1 MDPERIFTGP
11 YIMETRFEL
20 IEDDI
25 KSEGPVNSPTLPL
38 SDAVPAFKSS
48 TPLPSTET
56 AEATDAAPAMA
67 GPAPIARKKKG
78 TATAVKKTPK
88 RPKSVRGPKKPK
100 SAKSS
105 LAGEANGTAAEDAS
119 DEDDESDN
127 GPYCIC
133 RGPDDHRWMICCERC
148 EDWFHGECVHIGKD
162 VGESLVEKFIC
173 PNCTTGDL
181 VTIYKKT
188 CTLDS
193 CRKAARLTHSPPSVF
208 CSEEHAQT
216 WWERMLARLPKA
228 RTKAALSDELSQ
240 EEFMAL
246 LSSDLAT
253 IGGDGSWTLR
263 APFSGKPSEANV
275 DETGKAL
282 HGLRVRLDLV
292 PLWLTTLTVAEERLA
307 QILTEEEK
315 EYLDRKATARFK
327 LAEETLLCQKMISL
341 VEMVQERRRAA
352 ISAGLFAEDIC
363 GYDQR
368 LDSIGARDAF
378 AAFVKSP
385 EGEAI
390 FQASKVDDPLGEG
403 DEVRGMCERKR
414 CKIHSGWH
422 KMLLLAVRHQIKEL
436 AGQAAEVGEEERIL
450 REAAEERWRR
460 RQAEQNWVEA
470 LDG

>member
-1 MDPERIFTGP
+1 
-11 YIMETRFEL
+11 METRFEL
-20 IEDDI
+20 IDEDI
-25 KSEGPVNSPTLPL
+25 KSESAVNSPAPL
-38 SDAVPAFKSS
+38 HSDAVPAFKSS

-56 AEATDAAPAMA
+56 AETTDPAPSMA
-67 GPAPIARKKKG
+67 GSTSAAKKKKG
-78 TATAVKKTPK
+78 TASTVKKPSK
-88 RPKSVRGPKKPK
+88 RPKSVRDPKKPK
-100 SAKSS
+100 SARSTVGS
-105 LAGEANGTAAEDAS
+105 EANSTAAEDAS

-148 EDWFHGECVHIGKD
+148 EDWFHGECVHLAKD
-162 VGESLVEKFIC
+162 VGESLIEKFIC
-173 PNCTTGDL
+173 PNCTTDNL
-181 VTIYKKT
+181 MTIYKKT
-188 CTLDS
+188 CTLGS

-208 CSEEHAQT
+208 CSDEHAQI
-216 WWERMLARLPKA
+216 WWERMLSKLPKA

-253 IGGDGSWTLR
+253 IDGDGSWTLR
-263 APFSGKPSEANV
+263 APFSGKPSEMNG
-275 DETGKAL
+275 DETA
-282 HGLRVRLDLV
+282 
-292 PLWLTTLTVAEERLA
+292 AEERLA

-315 EYLDRKATARFK
+315 EYLDKKANARFK
-327 LAEETLLCQKMISL
+327 LAEETLLCQKMMTL

-352 ISAGLFAEDIC
+352 ISAGRIGEDIC
-363 GYDQR
+363 GYDNR
-368 LDSIGARDAF
+368 LDSICARDAF

-385 EGEAI
+385 EGEII

-422 KMLLLAVRHQIKEL
+422 KMLLLAVKHQIKEM
-436 AGQAAEVGEEERIL
+436 ADQAAEVGEDERIL

-460 RQAEQNWVEA
+460 RQAEKNWVEVIE
-470 LDG
+470 D

>member
-1 MDPERIFTGP
+1 MEPARGSTGP

-25 KSEGPVNSPTLPL
+25 KSESVVNSPMPPF
-38 SDAVPAFKSS
+38 SEAIPAFKSS

-56 AEATDAAPAMA
+56 AEAIDPSPMA
-67 GPAPIARKKKG
+67 GPTSVAKKKKG
-78 TATAVKKTPK
+78 TASTVKKTPK
-88 RPKSVRGPKKPK
+88 RPKSVREPKKPK
-100 SAKSS
+100 SAKST
-105 LAGEANGTAAEDAS
+105 LGEEANGTAAEDAS

-127 GPYCIC
+127 GPYCLC

-148 EDWFHGECVHIGKD
+148 EDWFHGECVHIAKD
-162 VGESLVEKFIC
+162 VGESLIEKFIC
-173 PNCTTGDL
+173 PNCTTDSL
-181 VTIYKKT
+181 ITLYKKT
-188 CTLDS
+188 CTLGS

-208 CSEEHAQT
+208 CSDEHAQT

-228 RTKAALSDELSQ
+228 KTKAALSDELSQ

-253 IGGDGSWTLR
+253 IDGDGAWTLR
-263 APFSGKPSEANV
+263 APFSGKPSEMNG
-275 DETGKAL
+275 DE
-282 HGLRVRLDLV
+282 
-292 PLWLTTLTVAEERLA
+292 TVAEERLA
-307 QILTEEEK
+307 QILTEEER
-315 EYLDRKATARFK
+315 EYLDKKANARFK
-327 LAEETLLCQKMISL
+327 LAEETVLCQKMISL

-352 ISAGLFAEDIC
+352 ISAGQFAEDIC

-422 KMLLLAVRHQIKEL
+422 KMLLLAIKYQIKEM
-436 AGQAAEVGEEERIL
+436 ADQAAEVGEEERIL
-450 REAAEERWRR
+450 RGAAEERWRR
-460 RQAEQNWVEA
+460 RQAEQNWVEV